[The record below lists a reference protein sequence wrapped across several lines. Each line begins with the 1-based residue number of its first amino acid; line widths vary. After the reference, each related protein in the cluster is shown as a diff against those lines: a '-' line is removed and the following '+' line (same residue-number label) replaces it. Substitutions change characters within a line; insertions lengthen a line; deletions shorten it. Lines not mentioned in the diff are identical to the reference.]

1 MLLFTTLPYKKTSRK
16 LIEKLGPNGTNPVFH
31 YPTFKSNINMKMIN
45 LGIQIVP
52 KSKTQE
58 AYDLVDKAIEIIQ
71 QSGVSYEVTPFET
84 VMEGP
89 EDQLMGIAKKA
100 QEAVLAAGADE
111 ILVYYRIQIRKEG
124 DVTMVEKT
132 GKFKH

>member
-1 MLLFTTLPYKKTSRK
+1 MLLFTTRQYKKNIQKIKKPGKRSK
-16 LIEKLGPNGTNPVFH
+16 FCVSVPNIQ
-31 YPTFKSNINMKMIN
+31 SNINMKTIN

-89 EDQLMGIAKKA
+89 EDELMGIAKKA